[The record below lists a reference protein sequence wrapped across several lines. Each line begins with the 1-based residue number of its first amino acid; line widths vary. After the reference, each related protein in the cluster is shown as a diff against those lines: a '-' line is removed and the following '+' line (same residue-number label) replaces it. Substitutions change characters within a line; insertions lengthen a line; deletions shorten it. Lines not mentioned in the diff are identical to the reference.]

1 MTAAST
7 SWARRRELY
16 DRPRTAFVAG
26 FIGQQNFFSG
36 RVETGGQFRAD
47 SGLVVEAGQQAP
59 GLAVSARGLAAIRPE
74 YVTLSAREPV
84 NGANKLRA
92 QVIAVVML
100 GDTLEYVL
108 RMADGEELFARLPR
122 NAAERPEQGAAVWA
136 HWDRAQAAIFPYEE
150 MATRVR
156 AIRRRPDSEDASARL
171 SP

>member
-1 MTAAST
+1 MRDGRVEQLGAPG
-7 SWARRRELY
+7 ELY

-26 FIGQQNFFSG
+26 FIGQQNFLAG
-36 RVETGGQFRAD
+36 RVEADGQLRAD
-47 SGLVVEAGQQAP
+47 SGMAVEAAQQAP
-59 GLAVSARGLAAIRPE
+59 GLAPGARGLAAIRPE
-74 YVTLSAREPV
+74 YVTLSAREPA
-84 NGANKLRA
+84 NGANKLQV

-156 AIRRRPDSEDASARL
+156 AIRRRPGGEGA
-171 SP
+171 